1 LILMTS
7 PSLLTV
13 EEHDA
18 ERVMGGKIP
27 DCGNLVAAPGGGPSG
42 GHRARSCSSRL
53 KLRDETGDDR
63 GLAHAHDGRLA
74 HELSQLVLRAMS
86 LDDDPP
92 AVGVVG
98 NEGDRV
104 EGRDVAPLD
113 AIGPLDRGKRW
124 PGCRG

>member
-1 LILMTS
+1 
-7 PSLLTV
+7 
-13 EEHDA
+13 
-18 ERVMGGKIP
+18 
-27 DCGNLVAAPGGGPSG
+27 
-42 GHRARSCSSRL
+42 
-53 KLRDETGDDR
+53 
-63 GLAHAHDGRLA
+63 
-74 HELSQLVLRAMS
+74 MS